1 MPRHAGQIGKTPDQE
16 TQRLNDKFSR
26 EPLHQSRSCPMS
38 WPGSLCRWRH
48 SGAVPIF
55 ACRWLP
61 APGLSR
67 PLSRS
72 PASERICEGGVRAA
86 HASTDLGMD
95 IVAITRPVRWI
106 TPGLRPFRR
115 PRGRAGSGLRTAA
128 GTPAAR
134 TRIAAPAGPMAA
146 PGMRTPRTPPA
157 RSSGRT
163 VKLVRSTG
171 IRSPVTG
178 ATRATDYGAAG
189 ARRVRER
196 PRPPHRL
203 AMITTTNS
211 TSPRPGRLAEQV
223 RQP

>member
-1 MPRHAGQIGKTPDQE
+1 
-16 TQRLNDKFSR
+16 
-26 EPLHQSRSCPMS
+26 MS

-67 PLSRS
+67 PLSRR
-72 PASERICEGGVRAA
+72 PASERICEAGVRAA

-106 TPGLRPFRR
+106 TSGLRPL
-115 PRGRAGSGLRTAA
+115 PR
-128 GTPAAR
+128 AAR
-134 TRIAAPAGPMAA
+134 TRRFRPAHSSTYASSAHANSCTGRSHGGSGDANTA
-146 PGMRTPRTPPA
+146 YSTPA

-163 VKLVRSTG
+163 VKLVRSTA

-178 ATRATDYGAAG
+178 ATRATDYSAAG

-211 TSPRPGRLAEQV
+211 TRPRPGRLAEQV

>member
-1 MPRHAGQIGKTPDQE
+1 MEAFRGSPDFCVPLAARAGTEPAVISQSSERTDMRGWRKSSTRQHRPRHGHCGHHPAD
-16 TQRLNDKFSR
+16 
-26 EPLHQSRSCPMS
+26 
-38 WPGSLCRWRH
+38 
-48 SGAVPIF
+48 AVDNT
-55 ACRWLP
+55 W
-61 APGLSR
+61 AP
-67 PLSRS
+67 
-72 PASERICEGGVRAA
+72 
-86 HASTDLGMD
+86 
-95 IVAITRPVRWI
+95 PV
-106 TPGLRPFRR
+106 P
-115 PRGRAGSGLRTAA
+115 TAA
-128 GTPAAR
+128 RTRRFRPAPAAR